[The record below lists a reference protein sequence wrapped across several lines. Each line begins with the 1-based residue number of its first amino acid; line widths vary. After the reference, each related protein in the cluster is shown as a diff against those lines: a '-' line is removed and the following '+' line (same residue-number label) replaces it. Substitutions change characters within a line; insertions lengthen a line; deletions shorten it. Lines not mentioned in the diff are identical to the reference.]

1 MLDELR
7 CFGTESALINCT
19 HDGIGVYASYC
30 GHDDDVAV
38 ECPTGELNLCI
49 HNYHIF
55 HLPHNLSFCRKS
67 YCYYVTWFSTV
78 TSIASCTHGEIRLV
92 GGSSSLEG
100 RVEVCY
106 NNQWGT
112 VCDDWWS
119 STDASVACR
128 QLGLF
133 NLGD

>member
-49 HNYHIF
+49 HIF
-55 HLPHNLSFCRKS
+55 HLPHNLSFCRES

-100 RVEVCY
+100 EWKCATTTSGEQCVMTGGAQLMLVLLADNWDY
-106 NNQWGT
+106 
-112 VCDDWWS
+112 
-119 STDASVACR
+119 ST
-128 QLGLF
+128 
-133 NLGD
+133 